1 MIPLLKGKGTKTL
14 VLEHTQEL
22 IAQSYDKITRI
33 NPNLR
38 VGIEMAESRARLND
52 DVIVASVQ
60 SLATNKRFTK
70 FNPDDFKTIII
81 DECHHAVA
89 PTYQKF

>member
-1 MIPLLKGKGTKTL
+1 
-14 VLEHTQEL
+14 
-22 IAQSYDKITRI
+22 
-33 NPNLR
+33 
-38 VGIEMAESRARLND
+38 MAESRARLND

>member
-1 MIPLLKGKGTKTL
+1 
-14 VLEHTQEL
+14 
-22 IAQSYDKITRI
+22 
-33 NPNLR
+33 
-38 VGIEMAESRARLND
+38 MAESRARLND

-89 PTYQKF
+89 PTYQKILKHFKADTKTLILMSLIYCNFGTC